1 MSNKD
6 QGAALAVGPQPSTSG
21 WSAHL
26 RLHPLWLA
34 TMLLALL
41 AVAALGNLMVGAAGL
56 GIGQSLRALV
66 LPDASVDTALI
77 WDVRLPRIL
86 LAILVGANLAVAG
99 VLIQTLTRN
108 PLASP
113 QTFGI
118 NGGAALAIVIAVIAF
133 PGLSGG
139 STVLPAFIGA
149 AAVGMLMWVLS
160 LSNAITPLK
169 LALAGIAL
177 QLVLAAMVQAVLIAN
192 NASADIVYWLAGSVT
207 TAQWSKV
214 WTVLPFSLAGI
225 VVTIAGGH
233 HFGLL
238 ALDASTG
245 QSLGQNARRTGG
257 LASVLI
263 VVLAGS
269 SVAVAGPIGFVGLMV
284 PHIVRSLAGEDQRTV
299 LALSALAGPLLLV
312 SADLAGKLLAYPAE
326 LPVGIV
332 TAILGAPAFLF
343 ITWRNRNQ

>member
-1 MSNKD
+1 MSNK
-6 QGAALAVGPQPSTSG
+6 AERASRS
-21 WSAHL
+21 SAHENTKIGWNGAF
-26 RLHPLWLA
+26 RRHPVWLFGILLV
-34 TMLLALL
+34 LLAI
-41 AVAALGNLMVGAAGL
+41 VATGNLMVGAAGL
-56 GIGQSLRALV
+56 TVQQFLTGLFQ
-66 LPDASVDTALI
+66 PDSSVETALI
-77 WDVRLPRIL
+77 WDVRLPRVL

-118 NGGAALAIVIAVIAF
+118 NGGAALAIVVCVIAL

-139 STVLPAFIGA
+139 TTVLPAFAGA
-149 AAVGMLMWVLS
+149 AAIGFIMWVLS
-160 LSNAITPLK
+160 LSNVITPLK
-169 LALAGIAL
+169 LALAGVAL
-177 QLVLAAMVQAVLIAN
+177 QLVLAALVQAVLIAN
-192 NASADIVYWLAGSVT
+192 NASTDIVYWLAGSVT
-207 TAQWSKV
+207 SAQWSKV
-214 WTVLPFSLAGI
+214 LIILPFTVIGI
-225 VVTIAGGH
+225 IIAIAGGH

-245 QSLGQNARRTGG
+245 QSLGQNAQRTGG
-257 LASVLI
+257 LASILI

-284 PHIVRSLAGEDQRTV
+284 PHIVRSLVGEDLRTV
-299 LALSALAGPLLLV
+299 LRLSTVAGPVLLV
-312 SADLAGKLLAYPAE
+312 GADLGGKLATYPAE

-332 TAILGAPAFLF
+332 TAILGAPAFLL

>member
-1 MSNKD
+1 M
-6 QGAALAVGPQPSTSG
+6 
-21 WSAHL
+21 HL
-26 RLHPLWLA
+26 RPTWLFA
-34 TMLLALL
+34 LILALL
-41 AVAALGNLMVGAAGL
+41 FAAAVGNLMVGAAGFSVE
-56 GIGQSLRALV
+56 QSLRALF
-66 LPDASVDTALI
+66 LPDTSVETALI
-77 WDVRLPRIL
+77 WEVRLPRVL
-86 LAILVGANLAVAG
+86 LAVLVGANLAVAG

-118 NGGAALAIVIAVIAF
+118 NGGAALAIVVAVIAV

-139 STVLPAFIGA
+139 STVVPAFVGA
-149 AAVGMLMWVLS
+149 AVIGMIMWILS

-214 WTVLPFSLAGI
+214 WTILPFSLVGI
-225 VVTIAGGH
+225 VVAIAGGH

-238 ALDASTG
+238 ALDTSTG
-245 QSLGQNARRTGG
+245 MSLGQNARRTGG
-257 LASVLI
+257 LASALI
-263 VVLAGS
+263 VILAGS

-284 PHIVRSLAGEDQRTV
+284 PHIVRTLVGEEQRTV
-299 LALSALAGPLLLV
+299 LILSVAAGPLLLV
-312 SADLAGKLLAYPAE
+312 AADLGGKLVAYPAE
-326 LPVGIV
+326 LPVGII
-332 TAILGAPAFLF
+332 TAILGAPAFLP

>member
-6 QGAALAVGPQPSTSG
+6 QGAALGAAPHPSTSG
-21 WSAHL
+21 WSAQR
-26 RLHPLWLA
+26 RLHPLGLLGLLLV
-34 TMLLALL
+34 LLA
-41 AVAALGNLMVGAAGL
+41 AAAIGNLMVGAAGL
-56 GIGQSLRALV
+56 SAAQSIHALF
-66 LPDASVDTALI
+66 LPDASVETALI
-77 WDVRLPRIL
+77 WEVRLPRIL

-149 AAVGMLMWVLS
+149 AAIGMVMWVLS

-177 QLVLAAMVQAVLIAN
+177 QLVLAAMVQAVLIAQ

-225 VVTIAGGH
+225 AVAIAGGH

-257 LASVLI
+257 LASLLI

-284 PHIVRSLAGEDQRTV
+284 PHIVRSLVGEEQRTV
-299 LALSALAGPLLLV
+299 LALSAVAGPLLLV
-312 SADLAGKLLAYPAE
+312 GADLGGKLLAYPAE

-332 TAILGAPAFLF
+332 TAVLGAPAFLL